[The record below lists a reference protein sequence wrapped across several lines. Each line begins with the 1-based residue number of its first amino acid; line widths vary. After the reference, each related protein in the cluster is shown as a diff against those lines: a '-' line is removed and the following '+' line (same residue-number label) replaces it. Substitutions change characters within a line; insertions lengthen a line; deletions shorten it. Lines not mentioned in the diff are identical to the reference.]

1 MFIEGASLPLEQ
13 LRFEGLLAQS
23 KAVIFR
29 ESKLNV
35 VVVTQRARVE
45 WHPSLDP
52 PGVDA
57 FTVTD
62 LVAKANRSNCCF

>member
-1 MFIEGASLPLEQ
+1 LKFRFIEGASLPLEQ

-45 WHPSLDP
+45 WHPS
-52 PGVDA
+52 
-57 FTVTD
+57 
-62 LVAKANRSNCCF
+62 CCYDQADIEQNI

>member
-1 MFIEGASLPLEQ
+1 M
-13 LRFEGLLAQS
+13 
-23 KAVIFR
+23 
-29 ESKLNV
+29 LNV
-35 VVVTQRARVE
+35 VVVIARSRVE

-62 LVAKANRSNCCF
+62 LLGKANRSNCCF